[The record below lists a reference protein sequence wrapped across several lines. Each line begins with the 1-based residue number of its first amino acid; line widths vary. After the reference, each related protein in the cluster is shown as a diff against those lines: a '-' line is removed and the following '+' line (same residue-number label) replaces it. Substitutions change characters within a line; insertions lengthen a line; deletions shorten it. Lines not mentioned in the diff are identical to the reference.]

1 MGRRRADRDER
12 RTAEERG
19 RVIPFSRAADGLL
32 AVLLAP
38 ACAACNASLPY
49 PARGPVCQSCWDAIR
64 PFTPPLCRRCGDPL
78 PSWRVISVEAGVCPR
93 CRRRPSALT
102 ESRAIGA
109 YDGSLRAIVH
119 AFKYGGCRSLARGL
133 GARLRESAAGLL
145 GNADIV
151 VPVPL
156 HRSRRRGRGFNQA
169 RELARHLGLPLVDA
183 LRRTRATPSQTDLP
197 AAAAPRQRARRVCAR
212 APAAAVARAERRRPA
227 DCARRRCEHDRGD
240 DRGVRARASCGWR
253 RRRQR
258 GDGSASRVS
267 TARMTSAV
275 TSALP
280 RSPSSLTQPGA
291 AA

>member
-1 MGRRRADRDER
+1 MSMSL
-12 RTAEERG
+12 
-19 RVIPFSRAADGLL
+19 SRLADGLI

-49 PARGPVCQSCWDAIR
+49 PARGPVCQSCWDAICS
-64 PFTPPLCRRCGDPL
+64 FTPPLCRRCGDPL

-133 GARLRESAAGLL
+133 GARLRESASGLL
-145 GNADIV
+145 GHADIV

-169 RELARHLGLPLVDA
+169 RELARHLGLSLVDA

-197 AAAAPRQRARRVCAR
+197 AAARHGNVRDAFALARRQPWRQPVEGLRIVLVDDVSTTGATIEACAR
-212 APAAAVARAERRRPA
+212 VLRAAGAA
-227 DCARRRCEHDRGD
+227 D
-240 DRGVRARASCGWR
+240 V
-253 RRRQR
+253 
-258 GDGSASRVS
+258 
-267 TARMTSAV
+267 SAV
-275 TSALP
+275 T
-280 RSPSSLTQPGA
+280 A
-291 AA
+291 ARVVSRPHG

>member
-1 MGRRRADRDER
+1 M
-12 RTAEERG
+12 
-19 RVIPFSRAADGLL
+19 IPFSRAADGLL

-64 PFTPPLCRRCGDPL
+64 SFTPPLCRRCGDPL

-93 CRRRPSALT
+93 CRRRSSALT
-102 ESRAIGA
+102 ESRAIGP
-109 YDGSLRAIVH
+109 YEGSLRAIVH

-197 AAAAPRQRARRVCAR
+197 AAARHGNVRDAFALARRQLPWLALNVEGLRIVLVDDVSTTGATIEACAR
-212 APAAAVARAERRRPA
+212 VLRAAGAA
-227 DCARRRCEHDRGD
+227 D
-240 DRGVRARASCGWR
+240 V
-253 RRRQR
+253 
-258 GDGSASRVS
+258 
-267 TARMTSAV
+267 SAV
-275 TSALP
+275 TAARVVSRP
-280 RSPSSLTQPGA
+280 RG
-291 AA
+291 

>member
-1 MGRRRADRDER
+1 M
-12 RTAEERG
+12 
-19 RVIPFSRAADGLL
+19 
-32 AVLLAP
+32 
-38 ACAACNASLPY
+38 
-49 PARGPVCQSCWDAIR
+49 
-64 PFTPPLCRRCGDPL
+64 

-93 CRRRPSALT
+93 CRRRSSALT

-109 YDGSLRAIVH
+109 YEGSLRAIVH

-197 AAAAPRQRARRVCAR
+197 AAARHGNVRDAFALARRQLPWLALNVEGLRIVLVDDVSTTGATIEACAR
-212 APAAAVARAERRRPA
+212 VLRAAGAA
-227 DCARRRCEHDRGD
+227 D
-240 DRGVRARASCGWR
+240 V
-253 RRRQR
+253 
-258 GDGSASRVS
+258 
-267 TARMTSAV
+267 SAV
-275 TSALP
+275 TAARVVSRP
-280 RSPSSLTQPGA
+280 RG
-291 AA
+291 